1 MGKNI
6 NIFSLN
12 KKIAL
17 ITGSSRGL
25 GLVMAKGLGH
35 SGATIILN
43 GRHQN
48 EERLN
53 QVVGE
58 LKKEGIK
65 NIYSYSFDITK
76 KDDIAIQVQNIEK
89 EVGPIDILVNNAGMQ
104 KRKALEELE
113 ELDWRNV
120 IDTNLTGAF
129 LTSQQVVRGMIKRK
143 SGKIIN
149 ICYLM

>member
-65 NIYSYSFDITK
+65 NNSEEFSQTHTYQHT
-76 KDDIAIQVQNIEK
+76 
-89 EVGPIDILVNNAGMQ
+89 NN
-104 KRKALEELE
+104 KRLPALSE
-113 ELDWRNV
+113 
-120 IDTNLTGAF
+120 
-129 LTSQQVVRGMIKRK
+129 
-143 SGKIIN
+143 
-149 ICYLM
+149 